1 MSQVVRAHMGLKNC
15 TKFSSWTVKGWVE
28 LLLLLELFRR
38 NYLQAHHYSFCKVS
52 ESDTLTQANYL
63 IIIKSLCPTQ
73 VSNVKNTFLPKK
85 LYRSCL
91 AEFQICL
98 LLKRTLTTKIA
109 ANARSSDICFPLTT
123 KPSQICIYVFMYQ

>member
-1 MSQVVRAHMGLKNC
+1 MSGPQKLYQILIGNSESVSRVVVASC
-15 TKFSSWTVKGWVE
+15 A
-28 LLLLLELFRR
+28 LFRR

-123 KPSQICIYVFMYQ
+123 KPLQICIYVFMYQ